1 MVGPKYNTRLVV
13 QFLSKRSRGVSS
25 APSNAPPLDT
35 SLPASARI
43 LASSR
48 DHLDGSSLGL
58 VLSRQGFY
66 PPAASCLPVANVRAN
81 TLRLLARSAVTAFA
95 LGL

>member
-1 MVGPKYNTRLVV
+1 MARPTHNARLVV
-13 QFLSKRSRGVSS
+13 QFSSKRSRGVLS

-35 SLPASARI
+35 SLQASARI

-48 DHLDGSSLGL
+48 DHLGGSSLGL

-66 PPAASCLPVANVRAN
+66 PPAASCPRVVNVRAN
-81 TLRLLARSAVTAFA
+81 TPLLLAHSAIDVRVLAR
-95 LGL
+95 